1 MTRGIGR
8 SPIVVVGMHRSG
20 TTLVVRLLDE
30 LGLFVGARTQM
41 NHESVFFRRLNDWL
55 FHQAGASWDHPVPME
70 ALVRD
75 DRVRGLAI
83 EYLQNVVGTV
93 RRTSYLGVGRA
104 VRTRSI
110 GDLSVPWGWKDPR
123 NSFSLPVWHEVFG
136 AAKVVH
142 VIRHGVDVAAS
153 LRVRQQ
159 RSLAE
164 EERRFRKV
172 KPIYV
177 VREKK
182 NRFSESLR
190 CSTLEGGFDLWG
202 EYLKAVQR
210 NLGRTGC
217 EHIEV
222 RYESLL
228 ADPIPETAALAEF
241 CGLHPKE
248 SEIRACVRDID
259 PDRAFAFTRDPE
271 LRDFAERH
279 RERLERWGYDADGG
293 LR

>member
-1 MTRGIGR
+1 MTSASGR
-8 SPIVVVGMHRSG
+8 PPIVVVGMHRSG

-30 LGLFVGARTQM
+30 LGLFVGARTQV

-55 FHQAGASWDHPVPME
+55 FHQAGASWDHPAPME
-70 ALVRD
+70 ALVQD

-93 RRTSYLGVGRA
+93 RRASFLGLGRA

-110 GDLSVPWGWKDPR
+110 ADLSVPWGWKDPR
-123 NSFSLPVWHEVFG
+123 NSFSLPVWYEVFG
-136 AAKVVH
+136 GARVVH

-153 LRVRQQ
+153 LRVRQR
-159 RSLAE
+159 RSLTAE
-164 EERRFRKV
+164 ESRFRKV
-172 KPIYV
+172 RPVYS
-177 VREKK
+177 VRDKK

-190 CSTLEGGFDLWG
+190 CSALDGGLDLWD
-202 EYLKAVQR
+202 EYLEAVR
-210 NLGRTGC
+210 LNLERTGC
-217 EHIEV
+217 NYLEV

-228 ADPIPETAALAEF
+228 ADPIPAIAALAEF
-241 CGLHPKE
+241 CGLRPE
-248 SEIRACVRDID
+248 ENDLEACVRDID
-259 PDRAFAFTRDPE
+259 ADRAFAFRRDQE
-271 LRDFAERH
+271 LREFAEDR